1 MSTRKMKLMID
12 TYDQDILF
20 QALNALRNRMMKEER
35 PTDPVDDL
43 MLRVHYAGTL
53 RGRVS
58 EGRRADEEYR

>member
-1 MSTRKMKLMID
+1 MKLRID

-20 QALNALRNRMMKEER
+20 QALNDLRNRMMKEER

-43 MLRVHYAGTL
+43 MLRVHYAGTF